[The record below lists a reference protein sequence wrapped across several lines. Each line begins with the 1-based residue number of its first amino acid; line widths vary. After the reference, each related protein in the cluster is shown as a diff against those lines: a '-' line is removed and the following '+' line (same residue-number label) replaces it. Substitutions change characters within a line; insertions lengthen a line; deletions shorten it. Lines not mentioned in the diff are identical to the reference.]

1 MSSKIFLQALQ
12 NKLKGGNARSI
23 HLNALPG
30 RFATRLDLKQLDL
43 IENGMSEKFLSTLL
57 SKPSFDFKISFDLL
71 DLNKYDQQEQKKLGL
86 VSKRLNAIIIENEDY
101 FKEHGTKTLGFGYP
115 ILIKRSSKDPT
126 KIIKAPLFIW
136 ALDAIKSKNKVNEW
150 TIFRNKT
157 VQQNGNLVETDI
169 HGVSINEVLL
179 SFIKGED
186 DILLPG
192 LSADVLDD
200 LLVDQSELLA
210 ACSQVL
216 SALNTGSELQHL
228 EVLKNNFLTPILAL
242 PEANSI
248 DEIAN
253 NKAYIH
259 FGGVFG
265 LFRTQKESIITD
277 IGKLLERFSEFE
289 FDQLKVESLS
299 NTPFSAVNTDPAQQA
314 IITTLGSENNQ
325 IIQGP
330 PGTGKS
336 QSLTA
341 LVTNALANGLKCLV
355 VCEKKT
361 ALDVIKRNIERTH
374 NQMAQLVAV
383 IDDVNEDRE
392 SIVDSVR
399 DRQNSLF
406 ASQQTLQVINHYKS
420 NRERLA
426 AVTQT
431 INKQHL
437 ALSEPVYNDHSW
449 NELVG
454 RFLQLRRKFN
464 EIPLRY
470 DLKKKTLSFLMSQ
483 KS

>member
-1 MSSKIFLQALQ
+1 
-12 NKLKGGNARSI
+12 
-23 HLNALPG
+23 
-30 RFATRLDLKQLDL
+30 
-43 IENGMSEKFLSTLL
+43 
-57 SKPSFDFKISFDLL
+57 
-71 DLNKYDQQEQKKLGL
+71 
-86 VSKRLNAIIIENEDY
+86 
-101 FKEHGTKTLGFGYP
+101 
-115 ILIKRSSKDPT
+115 SKDPT

-420 NRERLA
+420 DRERLA

-464 EIPLRY
+464 EI
-470 DLKKKTLSFLMSQ
+470 
-483 KS
+483 